1 MYWPDVVLP
10 VRLLYVQNQHQTNEE
25 YTPYIHGAFSGW
37 LLADGFEQKED
48 NPITNSLFQQ
58 FVLIRASML
67 LHGTGTEY
75 LSMPLNE
82 GFSYQYGHFQEYVY
96 ISGCLYL
103 RRSPWSSVNSV
114 WVILETKSGVRN
126 LTWRLWARRISF
138 LLRLCHIRSSQANG
152 HIKTVFIGI
161 GRLGLPDYSNL

>member
-1 MYWPDVVLP
+1 M
-10 VRLLYVQNQHQTNEE
+10 
-25 YTPYIHGAFSGW
+25 
-37 LLADGFEQKED
+37 
-48 NPITNSLFQQ
+48 
-58 FVLIRASML
+58 
-67 LHGTGTEY
+67 EY

-103 RRSPWSSVNSV
+103 RRSPWSSANSV
-114 WVILETKSGVRN
+114 WGILETKSGVRN

-161 GRLGLPDYSNL
+161 GGLGLPNYSNLYAVAYLYTSRMRLRFHLVPQTHRSLIWAYMEIWQKSVEACRGFSHFSILLLERFANCKSIIYTCSSI